1 LAHIENNQSLILR
14 HFGLHLLENAIKFK
28 WNDRIY
34 NNDDKQQI
42 KQAIIEL
49 VERVFRK

>member
-28 WNDRIY
+28 WNDKIY
-34 NNDDKQQI
+34 SNEEREQI

-49 VERVFRK
+49 VERVSRK